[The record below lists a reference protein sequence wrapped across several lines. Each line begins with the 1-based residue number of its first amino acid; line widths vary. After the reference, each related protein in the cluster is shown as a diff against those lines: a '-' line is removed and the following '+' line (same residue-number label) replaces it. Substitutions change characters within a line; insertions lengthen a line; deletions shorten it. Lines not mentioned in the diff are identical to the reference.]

1 MGFHSAPSLWRQNK
15 HVRLS
20 DRLRFLTHCSFCLC
34 LLSVRLR
41 AAAPQLISVW
51 STDEFLSW
59 EKLQSTQLFSSFSD
73 SFCPHLVSSCS
84 HSFHHLVIK
93 MCFSVLPREAKNG
106 YHLWLAES
114 YMVLRLQAVLV
125 KWEKKNAT
133 STKMWVHLLTCSL
146 YVGVC
151 LVKFPEGP
159 IQVN

>member
-15 HVRLS
+15 HVMLS

-34 LLSVRLR
+34 LTSSCCSSAHFCVEY
-41 AAAPQLISVW
+41 W
-51 STDEFLSW
+51 DEFLSW

-106 YHLWLAES
+106 YPLWLAES

-133 STKMWVHLLTCSL
+133 SAKMWVHLLTCSL
-146 YVGVC
+146 CVGVC